1 MKNLL
6 LVLIILLPLTLNAQN
21 SPALEVHEVDSIAI
35 PRGGYSFLEKF
46 ININRQIP
54 YMAKVAKVNG
64 YVFISGVVDEKGEI
78 SSVNIV
84 KGLRADCDKEAIRV
98 FSLFN
103 AWKPALKDG
112 KPVAQKVTHRVQ
124 FRYTAEIDFL
134 EGFQL
139 GYLDSNY
146 MLIDSKIDYSCLQKT
161 KIDTLT
167 GEPIGDIEFYERNK
181 LIASF
186 KQTITKSNYIP
197 KYPDELKDTLIKVNV
212 VSHLDQNET
221 VIGEILTFFENGT
234 LQERRFYDNG
244 KASYPLTN
252 YHRNGV
258 IREYTQYIDAEKKK
272 FRKSSW
278 YPNGQIEIIT
288 EYETVPVPS
297 VDKNSMSPM
306 SFREK
311 IKIVGQWDALG
322 NQRVINGN
330 GSVVFKDY
338 EDIENYELLI
348 EEGKVENY
356 LKQGIWTGK
365 MADGF
370 TSFKEFYK
378 NGDLEKGISYS
389 VSGDSVTYS
398 KDIEVNA
405 QFKGGINGYS
415 DYLIHNLKYPASAQ
429 RNNAEGKSYIQF
441 VVCTDG
447 SLCDFKV
454 LKSAGDTSLDKEAMR
469 VVKDSSGKWVSGI
482 QRGRKVKSK
491 FTLPINFRL
500 N

>member
-1 MKNLL
+1 MKKLL
-6 LVLIILLPLTLNAQN
+6 FVFIFILPLTLNAQN
-21 SPALEVHEVDSIAI
+21 SSALEVHEVDSVAI
-35 PRGGYSFLEKF
+35 PKGGYSFLEKF

-54 YMAKVAKVNG
+54 YMARVAKVNG
-64 YVFISGVVDEKGEI
+64 YVFVSGVVDEKGRI
-78 SSVNIV
+78 SSVNIM

-103 AWKPALKDG
+103 AWKPALKNG
-112 KPVAQKVTHRVQ
+112 KPVAQKVSYRIL
-124 FRYTAEIDFL
+124 FRYTGEIAFVD
-134 EGFQL
+134 GFQL
-139 GYLDSNY
+139 EYLNSDY
-146 MLIDSKIDYSCLQKT
+146 MPVDSKIDYSYLQKT

-167 GEPIGDIEFYERNK
+167 GEPVGDIEFYKRNK

-186 KQTITKSNYIP
+186 KQTITKTNYTP
-197 KYPDELKDTLIKVNV
+197 KYPDEVKDTLLKMDV
-212 VSHLDQNET
+212 VRHLDQNET
-221 VIGEILTFFENGT
+221 VLGEILTFFENGT
-234 LQERRFYDNG
+234 LEERRFYDNG

-258 IREYTQYIDAEKKK
+258 IREYTQYIDVEKKK
-272 FRKSSW
+272 FRKTSW
-278 YPNGQIEIIT
+278 FLNGQIEAIT
-288 EYETVPVPS
+288 EYETVAVPS

-311 IKIVGQWDALG
+311 INIVEQWDNSG
-322 NQRVINGN
+322 NQRVTDGN
-330 GSVVFKDY
+330 GDVVFKYY

-348 EEGKVENY
+348 EAGKVENHQ
-356 LKQGIWTGK
+356 KQGVWTGK

-378 NGDLEKGISYS
+378 NGELEKGISYS

-398 KDIEVNA
+398 KDVEVNA
-405 QFKGGINGYS
+405 QFKGGINGYTN
-415 DYLIHNLKYPASAQ
+415 YLIHNLKYPASAQ

-447 SLCDFKV
+447 SLCDFKI
-454 LKSAGDTSLDKEAMR
+454 LKSAGDISLDKEAMR
-469 VVKDSSGKWVSGI
+469 VIQNSSGKWESGI
-482 QRGRKVKSK
+482 QRGRKVRSK